1 MLTHRRQV
9 AAAPTRLVVLGS
21 AGFLGQTLLRLAAEA
36 AIPALPVSRAV
47 LDLTAAGAATK
58 LAEMIRPQ
66 DAVVVLA
73 ALTPDRG
80 RGSVPF
86 IANIKI
92 ADAVTEAF
100 AKVAPDHVVY
110 LSSDA
115 VYSFTEGLIGEDTA
129 AAPTDLY
136 GTMHLAREIIFQST
150 AKAPIA
156 ILRSTMLYGAD
167 DTHNSYGPN
176 RLRRMAQKDRRI
188 VLFGQGEEMRD
199 HVVVDDAAR
208 LILEVV
214 RHRSEG
220 LLNIASGHSVSY
232 ADLAKQIAACFDSPI
247 EIAGGQR
254 QTPITHRHFTV
265 TSLVRALPDFAFTP
279 LGDGLRRAHRM
290 MLEKGGRG

>member
-1 MLTHRRQV
+1 MLTHKRQS
-9 AAAPTRLVVLGS
+9 AAAPARLVVLGS

-36 AIPALPVSRAV
+36 AIPTLPVSRAV
-47 LDLTAAGAATK
+47 LDLAADGAAGK
-58 LAEMIRPQ
+58 LAELIRPQ

-73 ALTPDRG
+73 AITPDRG
-80 RGSVPF
+80 RGTAPF

-92 ADAVTEAF
+92 ADAVAEA
-100 AKVAPDHVVY
+100 VATVVPDHVVY

-115 VYSFTEGLIGEDTA
+115 IYPFIEGLVSEDTP

-136 GTMHLAREIIFQST
+136 GTMHLAREIMFRSI
-150 AKAPIA
+150 AKTPVA

-199 HVVVDDAAR
+199 YVAVEDAAR

-220 LLNIASGHSVSY
+220 LLNIACGRSVSY
-232 ADLAKQIAACFDSPI
+232 ADLAKQIAGCFDSPI

-254 QTPITHRHFTV
+254 QTPITHRHFSI
-265 TSLVRALPDFAFTP
+265 TSLVRAFPDFAFIP
-279 LGDGLRRAHRM
+279 LGDGLHRAHRA
-290 MLEKGGRG
+290 MLAEAGQG